1 MQKKKMDLFVYER
14 AVDRVCV
21 FNGSTGMH
29 IARVYIVGT
38 DISSFIKQELI
49 EGREREGRMVES
61 TQQVKLEMKEMLQT
75 PR

>member
-1 MQKKKMDLFVYER
+1 MP
-14 AVDRVCV
+14 
-21 FNGSTGMH
+21 

-49 EGREREGRMVES
+49 EGKEREGRMVES
-61 TQQVKLEMKEMLQT
+61 TQQVKPEMKEMLQT